1 MPRSTTAAAGL
12 GFAAAA
18 LLVLGACSGGDSPV
32 AAEQLSVTSSDDV
45 CTVNDDRVAAGPV
58 TLTVVN
64 EGDQVTE
71 VYVYGEGD
79 TIIGEKEDITPGSS
93 ADFTVEL
100 EPGRYEIACKPGQTG
115 DGIRTELTVE

>member
-1 MPRSTTAAAGL
+1 MPRSTPAACLVALAAAVSL
-12 GFAAAA
+12 S
-18 LLVLGACSGGDSPV
+18 ACSGGDSPV

-79 TIIGEKEDITPGSS
+79 AIIGEKEDITPGSS

-100 EPGRYEIACKPGQTG
+100 EAGRYEIACKPGQTG